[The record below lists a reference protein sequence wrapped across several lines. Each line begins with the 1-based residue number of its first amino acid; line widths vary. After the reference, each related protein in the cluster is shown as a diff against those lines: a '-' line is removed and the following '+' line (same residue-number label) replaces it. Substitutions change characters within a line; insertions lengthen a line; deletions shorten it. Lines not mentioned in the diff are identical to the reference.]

1 MILFEEVKKKFDDP
15 LNKRTSALTII
26 KKDKKQPEKTALSI
40 EHKSFPE
47 KNKKVNYNSLLI
59 SSIEKYF
66 QTLDKLIILQL
77 NKQCSVNR
85 EHPDFKSLR
94 KYILDGCKFL
104 LVSKYIIEDLLTNY
118 LNKQKNR
125 IVEEDLEISKCNEI
139 VKRFIDL
146 YIKYGLN

>member
-66 QTLDKLIILQL
+66 
-77 NKQCSVNR
+77 
-85 EHPDFKSLR
+85 
-94 KYILDGCKFL
+94 
-104 LVSKYIIEDLLTNY
+104 
-118 LNKQKNR
+118 
-125 IVEEDLEISKCNEI
+125 
-139 VKRFIDL
+139 
-146 YIKYGLN
+146 